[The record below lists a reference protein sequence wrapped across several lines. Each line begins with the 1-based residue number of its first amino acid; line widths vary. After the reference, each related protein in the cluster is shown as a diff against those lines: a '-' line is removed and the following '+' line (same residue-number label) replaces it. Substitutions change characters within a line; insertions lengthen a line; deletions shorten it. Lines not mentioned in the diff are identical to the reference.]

1 MSYQKSIV
9 RIPYLRVPNG
19 DGTFDIAILA
29 PDYPA
34 ARGVE
39 ETIAAF
45 YTPSIYLWKPRL
57 ELDEDE
63 TPNVALELHHYVDVE
78 VLPKEMRAQ
87 IREILLKLSSQ

>member
-1 MSYQKSIV
+1 MSDQKSIV
-9 RIPYLRVPNG
+9 RIPHLRVPNG

-34 ARGVE
+34 ARDVE

-45 YTPSIYLWKPRL
+45 DTPSIFLWKPRL

-63 TPNVALELHHYVDVE
+63 TSNVSLALHHYVDLE
-78 VLPKEMRAQ
+78 ILPKEMRAQ
-87 IREILLKLSSQ
+87 IREILLKLAVQ